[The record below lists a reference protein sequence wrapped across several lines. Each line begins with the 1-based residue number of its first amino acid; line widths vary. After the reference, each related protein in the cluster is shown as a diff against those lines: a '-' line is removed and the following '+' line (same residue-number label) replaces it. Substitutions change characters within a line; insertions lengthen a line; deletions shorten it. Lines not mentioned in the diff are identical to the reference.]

1 MPGITIVVKLHDKYF
16 ESYIGSFDLQLRVKE
31 LGAQINDEYANQELY
46 LLIVLSGAFRFAADL
61 SAQLHQNTEI
71 GFIKLHSYSGTE
83 STGLVTAQ
91 LPPSEDIRG
100 KHVLIVEDIVDT
112 GTTIEYLMGLEGI
125 QAAKSVKIA
134 SLLFKP
140 EADKK
145 DFPVHYIGFEIPN
158 LFVVGYGL
166 DYNGLGRNLND
177 IYQLK

>member
-1 MPGITIVVKLHDKYF
+1 MVKLHDKYF
-16 ESYIGSFDLQLRVKE
+16 EPYIGHFDLQQRIKE
-31 LGAQINDEYANQELY
+31 LGAEIGHDYATGELY
-46 LLIVLSGAFRFAADL
+46 LLVVLSGAYRFAADL
-61 SAQLHQNTEI
+61 SANLSLTMEI

-91 LPPSEDIRG
+91 LPPSEDLEG
-100 KHVLIVEDIVDT
+100 KNVLIVEDVVDT
-112 GTTIEYLMGLEGI
+112 GNTIEYLMNLPSL

-140 EADKK
+140 DAYKK
-145 DFPVHYIGFEIPN
+145 KYPIHYQGFAISN

>member
-1 MPGITIVVKLHDKYF
+1 MVKLHDKYF
-16 ESYIGSFDLQLRVKE
+16 ESYIGHFDLQQRIKE
-31 LGAQINDEYANQELY
+31 LGQQINHDYANQDLY
-46 LLIVLSGAFRFAADL
+46 LLVVLSGAYRFAADL
-61 SAQLHQNTEI
+61 SAAITLHTEI

-91 LPPSEDIRG
+91 LPPSDDVHG
-100 KHVLIVEDIVDT
+100 KNVLIVEDVVDT
-112 GTTIEYLMGLEGI
+112 GNTIDYLMQLPAI

-140 EADKK
+140 EAYMKNYPID
-145 DFPVHYIGFEIPN
+145 YQGFEIPN

-177 IYQLK
+177 LYQLK

>member
-1 MPGITIVVKLHDKYF
+1 MVKLHDKYF
-16 ESYIGSFDLQLRVKE
+16 ETYIGHFDLQQRVKE
-31 LGAQINDEYANQELY
+31 LGRQINHDYANQNLY
-46 LLIVLSGAFRFAADL
+46 LLIVLSGAYRFAADL
-61 SAQLHQNTEI
+61 SSELEITTEI

-83 STGLVTAQ
+83 STGLVSAQ
-91 LPPSEDIRG
+91 LPPSDDVKG

-112 GTTIEYLMGLEGI
+112 GTTIEYLMGLPAI

-140 EADKK
+140 DAYKK
-145 DFPVHYIGFEIPN
+145 EYPIHYQGFEIPN